1 MDNQSP
7 ANGALADIEKFL
19 ARWTA
24 REGGAERANYG
35 LFLIELCEFLG
46 VERPQPSGHKKH
58 LNKYNFDRQV
68 GRDEEH
74 VKFIDLYKSGCFI
87 LEAKQSRLAG
97 AKKAV
102 AIQESLVGVQPEQL
116 GKRSIKK
123 GWDALMVNA
132 KRQAEDYVFRLE
144 PEEPAPPFIIVC
156 DVGHCIELY
165 ADFSG
170 TGRAYSYFPDRQN
183 FRIYMDDLRDPAIR
197 ARLATVWTDPH
208 SLNPTRENARV
219 TREIADRLAKISK
232 SLEINHP
239 AEEVAHFLMRCIFT
253 MFAEDVDLLPKG
265 EFTKLLEEC
274 IARPAS
280 FLPLLEE
287 LWAKMDEADYN
298 KRFYSAF
305 KQHLKHFNG
314 NLFRAARAFPL
325 GQEEIGELLAAA
337 RSEWTRVEPAIF
349 GTLLERALGV
359 AERSKLGAHYTPRLY
374 VERIVHVT
382 VMEPLRAEWRDVQ
395 IKIQEAVDNSDDK
408 VTGREK
414 AISFAREFHHRLCT
428 IRVLDPA
435 CGTGNFLYVSLELM
449 KGLEGEILEKLAEL
463 GYEALALE
471 RETVDPHQFLGLE
484 LNPRAAA
491 IAELV
496 IWIGALQQHYR
507 IKKEHPPEPILKA
520 FQNINSG
527 SRKGYDAVLTWDGY
541 PLPEIAHRKGQAI
554 ETAPNARR
562 PEWPE
567 AEFIVGNPPFIGG
580 KDIRAEL
587 GDFYTETLRAVH
599 THMNDSAD
607 FVMYWWDRAA
617 EILTRKDT
625 KLIRFGLITTNSI
638 TQVFQRRVTERYVN
652 GKSPLSIVFAI
663 ADHPWTKATKDA
675 AAVRIAMTVA
685 QAGTHDGVLLSVTH
699 EAELDTD
706 VPKIDYARQE
716 GRINSDLTIGVDVTK
731 AKALL
736 ANEGICSPGVKLHGA
751 GFIVTPQVAAHLGL
765 GKRKGLENHIRLYR
779 NGRDLT
785 ARPRNVMVIDLF
797 GLSAEQVRRDFPE
810 VYQHVSDHVR
820 YDYDENG
827 VPKVD
832 DIGRKKG
839 REWNA
844 RSTYRDNW
852 WMFGEPRSDLRP
864 ALKNLSRY
872 IATVETAKHRVFQF
886 LDAEI
891 LPDNMLMA
899 IALKDS
905 EGLAILSSAIHTV
918 WTSKQDAAL
927 GLTPRYTKSRCFDP
941 FPFPDASEAQKA
953 KLRALGEELDA
964 TRKRVLEDHPDLTLT
979 GLYNVLEK
987 LKAGTP
993 LDADDEDVK
1002 HRGLV
1007 LILKELHE
1015 AIDRATYDAYGWPYD
1030 LKDEEILSRLVALNA
1045 ERADEEARGHVRW
1058 LRPDY
1063 QIPRFGKGLKTES
1076 AVEFD
1081 LGDKVVAIDKDLP
1094 IFPKDRY
1101 EQPLAVKHVLARSG
1115 RAMTHDAIAR
1125 AFKGPHKA
1133 RLRRIE
1139 EIVTVL
1145 VRYGDAT
1152 ALADGRVVARLAA

>member
-1 MDNQSP
+1 MDER
-7 ANGALADIEKFL
+7 ATVDIGAFL
-19 ARWTA
+19 SRWTA

-35 LFLIELCEFLG
+35 LFLIELCDFLK
-46 VERPQPSGHKKH
+46 VARPEPAGHQKH

-68 GRDEEH
+68 SREGEPT
-74 VKFIDLYKSGCFI
+74 KFIDLYKSGCFI
-87 LEAKQSRLAG
+87 LEAKQSRLPG
-97 AKKAV
+97 GKKAV
-102 AIQESLVGVQPEQL
+102 AMQQTLPGLEPEQL
-116 GKRSIKK
+116 GRRSIRK

-144 PEEPAPPFIIVC
+144 TTEPAPPFIMVC

-197 ARLATVWTDPH
+197 ARLATVWTDPQ
-208 SLNPTRENARV
+208 SLNPARENARV
-219 TREIADRLAKISK
+219 TREIADRLAKVSK
-232 SLEINHP
+232 ALEATHP
-239 AEEVAHFLMRCIFT
+239 AEDVAHFLMRCIFT

-274 IARPAS
+274 IAQPAS
-280 FLPLLEE
+280 FSPLLEE
-287 LWAKMDEADYN
+287 LWARMDEADYN
-298 KRFYSAF
+298 KRFFSAF

-314 NLFRAARAFPL
+314 NLFRAARAFPI
-325 GQEEIGELLAAA
+325 GKEEIGELLAAA
-337 RSEWTRVEPAIF
+337 KVDWTRVEPAIF
-349 GTLLERALGV
+349 GTLLEHALEDK
-359 AERSKLGAHYTPRLY
+359 ERSKLGAHYTPRLY
-374 VERIVHVT
+374 VERIVQVT

-395 IKIQEAVDNSDDK
+395 IKIQEAVDNTENK
-408 VTGREK
+408 EEGRDS
-414 AISFAREFHHRLCT
+414 AIGFAREFHHQLCNT
-428 IRVLDPA
+428 RVLDPA

-463 GYEALALE
+463 GFEALELE

-520 FQNINSG
+520 FKNINSG
-527 SRKGYDAVLTWDGY
+527 ERRGFDAVLTWDGY
-541 PLPEIAHRKGQAI
+541 PTPTLSTRDGKRAEA
-554 ETAPNARR
+554 APNARR

-580 KDIRAEL
+580 KDIRSEL
-587 GDFYTETLRAVH
+587 GDFYTETLWSVH
-599 THMNDSAD
+599 KHMNDSAD

-625 KLIRFGLITTNSI
+625 KLKRFGFITTNSI
-638 TQVFQRRVTERYVN
+638 TQVFQRRVTERH
-652 GKSPLSIVFAI
+652 LSAKNPISLVFAI

-685 QAGTHDGVLLSVTH
+685 EAGTSDGVMLDVTH

-706 VPKIDYARQE
+706 TPDIKYDRTE
-716 GRINSDLTIGVDVTK
+716 GRINSDLSIGVDVTK

-736 ANEGICSPGVKLHGA
+736 ANEGVCSPGVKLHGS
-751 GFIVTPQVAAHLGL
+751 GFIVRPQEAEYLGL
-765 GKRKGLENHIRLYR
+765 GKRKGLENHIRQYR
-779 NGRDLT
+779 NGRDLMAT
-785 ARPRNVMVIDLF
+785 PRNVMVIDLF
-797 GLSAEQVRRDFPE
+797 GLAVEQVRRDFPE
-810 VYQHVSDHVR
+810 VYQDVSDHVR
-820 YDYDENG
+820 YDYDQNG

-832 DIGRKKG
+832 DKGNKKG
-839 REWNA
+839 REWNN
-844 RSTYRDNW
+844 REIYKDNW
-852 WMFGEPRSDLRP
+852 WTFGEPRADLRP
-864 ALKNLSRY
+864 ALENLPRY

-891 LPDNMLMA
+891 LPDNMLVA
-899 IALKDS
+899 IATSDAAQ
-905 EGLAILSSAIHTV
+905 LAILSSGIHIL
-918 WTSKQDAAL
+918 WTSKQDATL

-941 FPFPDASEAQKA
+941 FPFPDASEAHKA
-953 KLRALGEELDA
+953 TLRALGEELDA
-964 TRKRVLEDHPDLTLT
+964 TRKRVLAEHPDLTLT

-987 LKAGTP
+987 LKSGAA
-993 LDADDEDVK
+993 LSDEEEDVK

-1007 LILKELHE
+1007 LIIKELHE
-1015 AIDRATYDAYGWPYD
+1015 QIDRATFDTYGWPHT
-1030 LKDEEILSRLVALNA
+1030 LRDEEILARLVALNA
-1045 ERADEEARGHVRW
+1045 ERAEEEARGLVRW

-1063 QIPRFGKGLKTES
+1063 QRPRFGKGLVSEV
-1076 AVEFD
+1076 AIELD
-1081 LGDKVVAIDKDLP
+1081 LGDNVVAIDKSLP

-1101 EQPLAVKHVLARSG
+1101 EQPLAVKRVLLSATYPMSS
-1115 RAMTHDAIAR
+1115 DAIAR
-1125 AFKGPHKA
+1125 AFKGPAKA
-1133 RLRRIE
+1133 RVRRVEDILK
-1139 EIVTVL
+1139 VL
-1145 VRYGDAT
+1145 VRYGD
-1152 ALADGRVVARLAA
+1152 VVEQGEGKFMARLAA